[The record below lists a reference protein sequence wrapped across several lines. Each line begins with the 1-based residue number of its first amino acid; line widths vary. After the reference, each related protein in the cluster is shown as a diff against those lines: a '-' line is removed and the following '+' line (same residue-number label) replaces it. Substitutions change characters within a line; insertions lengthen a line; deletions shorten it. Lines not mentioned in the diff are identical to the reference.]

1 MSMLYNMILS
11 KKRQCSLQFFF
22 SICKC
27 SKSRF
32 QTKHN
37 SNTTVVEYQY
47 GITQNQEKFCL
58 KVTGLK
64 IFSLVF
70 GMEECGDGKTH
81 NHYTT

>member
-1 MSMLYNMILS
+1 M
-11 KKRQCSLQFFF
+11 
-22 SICKC
+22 
-27 SKSRF
+27 
-32 QTKHN
+32 
-37 SNTTVVEYQY
+37 EYQY